1 MESMKKRGWR
11 EVDSALRR
19 VRSLHS
25 LGRLRLND
33 KLYIEERLQA
43 VLVRIVAMQEEGKD
57 GEPLGGP

>member
-43 VLVRIVAMQEEGKD
+43 VLARIVVMQEEGKD